1 MKKFLAVLLVLV
13 MTVTC
18 FAGCT
23 PKKSAGS
30 DLGNTLNQISKFS
43 DADGFKTEANISFG
57 VTFDDAVLSED
68 RLGALLGEAAP
79 VFKPLLS
86 LFIKDERNAE
96 FVISAKG
103 VGTKNGEQQLL
114 MTIGKGE
121 NALTYTG
128 ITAGDDIYIDAK
140 TIYTWMGDILAP
152 AMGGESLP
160 VWPYQNAYIS
170 GKAFIALLSG
180 MMGGN
185 EDLESDMQ
193 VSPVSYVEE
202 NQTVQAVGGLG
213 AISAMNPQMME
224 AVLNGLMDAI
234 PKETLADLVNILEKT
249 LIDAGM
255 LTTKDGYVTIT
266 INGDNIT
273 ALPDAFVNAADGK
286 LATIID
292 SVVNGIRNSDN
303 EIIASMIPAD
313 EEINGQELED
323 ELIAELQAAKDDF
336 QEAAQEMKNMNF
348 NGTIGI
354 KANDK
359 VIEYRL
365 AVGCRIE
372 DEEGYAGNISLSVST
387 KMEAAK
393 DVSVRAP
400 GNVMTETELSDFFSA
415 FAQNMG

>member
-23 PKKSAGS
+23 PKKDAGS

-86 LFIKDERNAE
+86 LFIKDEKTAE
-96 FVISAKG
+96 LVISAKG

-193 VSPVSYVEE
+193 VSPVSYAEG
-202 NQTVQAVGGLG
+202 NQTEQVVSGPG
-213 AISAMNPQMME
+213 AIAANPQMME

>member
-1 MKKFLAVLLVLV
+1 MKKFFAVLLVLV

-23 PKKSAGS
+23 PKKGAGS

-86 LFIKDERNAE
+86 LFIKDEKNAE

-193 VSPVSYVEE
+193 VRPVSYAAG
-202 NQTVQAVGGLG
+202 NQTEQVVSGPG
-213 AISAMNPQMME
+213 AIAANPQMME

-266 INGDNIT
+266 INGDNFA

-336 QEAAQEMKNMNF
+336 QEAAQEMKTMNF

>member
-1 MKKFLAVLLVLV
+1 MTCPGVRSNSFLH
-13 MTVTC
+13 
-18 FAGCT
+18 
-23 PKKSAGS
+23 
-30 DLGNTLNQISKFS
+30 
-43 DADGFKTEANISFG
+43 
-57 VTFDDAVLSED
+57 
-68 RLGALLGEAAP
+68 
-79 VFKPLLS
+79 
-86 LFIKDERNAE
+86 
-96 FVISAKG
+96 
-103 VGTKNGEQQLL
+103 
-114 MTIGKGE
+114 
-121 NALTYTG
+121 
-128 ITAGDDIYIDAK
+128 
-140 TIYTWMGDILAP
+140 
-152 AMGGESLP
+152 
-160 VWPYQNAYIS
+160 
-170 GKAFIALLSG
+170 
-180 MMGGN
+180 
-185 EDLESDMQ
+185 
-193 VSPVSYVEE
+193 
-202 NQTVQAVGGLG
+202 
-213 AISAMNPQMME
+213 
-224 AVLNGLMDAI
+224 
-234 PKETLADLVNILEKT
+234 
-249 LIDAGM
+249 
-255 LTTKDGYVTIT
+255 
-266 INGDNIT
+266 
-273 ALPDAFVNAADGK
+273 AFVNAADGK

-323 ELIAELQAAKDDF
+323 ELIVELQAAKDDF

>member
-1 MKKFLAVLLVLV
+1 
-13 MTVTC
+13 
-18 FAGCT
+18 
-23 PKKSAGS
+23 
-30 DLGNTLNQISKFS
+30 
-43 DADGFKTEANISFG
+43 
-57 VTFDDAVLSED
+57 
-68 RLGALLGEAAP
+68 LGALLGEAAP

-86 LFIKDERNAE
+86 LFIKDEKNAE
-96 FVISAKG
+96 IVISAKG

-193 VSPVSYVEE
+193 VSPVSYAEG
-202 NQTVQAVGGLG
+202 NQTEQVVSGPG
-213 AISAMNPQMME
+213 AIAANPQMME

-336 QEAAQEMKNMNF
+336 QEAAQEMKTMNF

-400 GNVMTETELSDFFSA
+400 GNVMTETELSNFFSA